1 MDDAN
6 TPAFEMWTRKEL
18 DEFAYTV
25 HARVIELVMQ
35 NLQLRIDL
43 KRANQELNN
52 YKDDWK

>member
-6 TPAFEMWTRKEL
+6 IPAFETWTRKEL

-25 HARVIELVMQ
+25 HARVIELVTQ

-43 KRANQELNN
+43 KRANQELSN